1 LKNGDLTKEKQRV
14 AEMMRYERQAYRK
27 GHQIIAGLDEAGR
40 GPLAGPVVAAAVI
53 LPPDFF
59 VAGINDSKQIS
70 VTKRGRLAAKIK
82 QQAIDWAVA
91 SVYPSRLDEI
101 NILNAAREAMCQCIH
116 HLSVRPDYLLI
127 DALRLHDLEIEQMSL
142 IKGDCLSAS
151 IACASILAKVER
163 DMAMEGFDRLYP
175 GYGLAKHKG
184 YATRE
189 HIEALHRLGPCAV
202 HRRSFDP
209 IKSWFTAGN
218 GYQQTALFEQEEP

>member
-1 LKNGDLTKEKQRV
+1 
-14 AEMMRYERQAYRK
+14 M
-27 GHQIIAGLDEAGR
+27 
-40 GPLAGPVVAAAVI
+40 
-53 LPPDFF
+53 
-59 VAGINDSKQIS
+59 AGINDSKQLS
-70 VTKRGRLAAKIK
+70 GSKRSRLAAEIK

-91 SVYPSRLDEI
+91 SVYPPRLDEI

>member
-1 LKNGDLTKEKQRV
+1 
-14 AEMMRYERQAYRK
+14 
-27 GHQIIAGLDEAGR
+27 
-40 GPLAGPVVAAAVI
+40 
-53 LPPDFF
+53 
-59 VAGINDSKQIS
+59 
-70 VTKRGRLAAKIK
+70 
-82 QQAIDWAVA
+82 
-91 SVYPSRLDEI
+91 
-101 NILNAAREAMCQCIH
+101 
-116 HLSVRPDYLLI
+116 
-127 DALRLHDLEIEQMSL
+127 
-142 IKGDCLSAS
+142 LSAS